1 VHRARLERRKV
12 GAGAGFRVADA
23 EVDVTREDLGRK
35 NSFCSSVPKRM
46 IVGPTVLMV
55 SIGTGAPARID
66 SSKKMN
72 CSIAVA
78 PLPPYSF
85 GQPIPAQPSA
95 HICFQTRRGASPMPC
110 ETASSATVC
119 SSRSFS

>member
-1 VHRARLERRKV
+1 
-12 GAGAGFRVADA
+12 
-23 EVDVTREDLGRK
+23 
-35 NSFCSSVPKRM
+35 M

-85 GQPIPAQPSA
+85 GQPMPDPAVGA
-95 HICFQTRRGASPMPC
+95 HLLPDAARRLADAVRCRELGDGLLVEQLLVVARAAPIRIAS
-110 ETASSATVC
+110 C
-119 SSRSFS
+119 SGVYPISMRTPVF